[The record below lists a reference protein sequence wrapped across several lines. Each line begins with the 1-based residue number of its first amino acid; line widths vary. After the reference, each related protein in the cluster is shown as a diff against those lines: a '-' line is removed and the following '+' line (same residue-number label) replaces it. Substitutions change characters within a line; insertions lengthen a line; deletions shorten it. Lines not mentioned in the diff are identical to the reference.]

1 MEASNELSTPGVST
15 GSSLHIFINNLDN
28 AVEYALIK
36 SAADTKLRGAADSPE
51 RRADI
56 QRDPDRLERRAGHN
70 LLRTNSPRHQD
81 MLESSLAE
89 KGPGVLVDTS

>member
-36 SAADTKLRGAADSPE
+36 SAADTKLRGAADSTE

>member
-1 MEASNELSTPGVST
+1 MEASNELSTSGVST
-15 GSSLHIFINNLDN
+15 GSSLHIFINDLDN